1 MAKILCVL
9 YDDPI
14 SGHPTSYPRD
24 DLPKI
29 ERYPDGQTLP
39 TPRSIDF
46 TPGELL
52 GSVSGELGLRKFL
65 EAGGH
70 EFVVTSDKDGDM
82 AEKQVLQQRAAAL
95 LDRVDSMDPQVLARL
110 HGTLRSPRPGPAE
123 PPTLTEAGEIFL
135 ASSRQVLT
143 QPQRSGMR
151 RQDRNSPPYA
161 ATLIK

>member
-70 EFVVTSDKDGDM
+70 EFVVTSDKDGPDSKF
-82 AEKQVLQQRAAAL
+82 EREL
-95 LDRVDSMDPQVLARL
+95 VDADIVISQPFW
-110 HGTLRSPRPGPAE
+110 PAYM
-123 PPTLTEAGEIFL
+123 TTERFAK
-135 ASSRQVLT
+135 A
-143 QPQRSGMR
+143 
-151 RQDRNSPPYA
+151 RNSSWLSPPA
-161 ATLIK
+161 LVRTTPTFSRRASAGSPLPKSPTATRSACQSTWS